1 MSCCSVCVR
10 YTFLSSPRSVW
21 ATMMGKSRKPR
32 HNTPSPKRREDFSWV
47 PPRHSIM
54 LRHLFIFHSN
64 NIGRFKRG
72 HHLWIVFLVKLNT
85 KKGIKRC
92 RRRRRIRRED
102 LFLMKHFDKLLSR
115 IARAS
120 LAVPPVRP
128 VVFVFLFLHRGRQVK
143 AQKKM
148 LMAFCLGAL
157 FVSGEVCPEC
167 ITHPLLQ
174 SHNN

>member
-128 VVFVFLFLHRGRQVK
+128 VVFFFPFFTPRPSSQSP
-143 AQKKM
+143 KKDVDG
-148 LMAFCLGAL
+148 LLSWGSFCVGGGMSRMYNPPTPTIA
-157 FVSGEVCPEC
+157 
-167 ITHPLLQ
+167 
-174 SHNN
+174 